1 MKISICKGLTSK
13 DGFVQGFESIF
24 FLLIRIGVISLWE
37 FSTKIRVPCKE
48 EIRGDLERKIADF
61 RINLEI

>member
-1 MKISICKGLTSK
+1 MDSCRVLKA
-13 DGFVQGFESIF
+13 FF